1 LAVDVQLSHQLRKA
15 GTMKVFAD
23 YALLFV
29 LSCSLSTTMLAQG
42 QVETQQRV
50 EISFAGR
57 LAGKPFACGSQ
68 YEGVG
73 IKKSTVTPQDL
84 RFFVSDVELLDANGK
99 AASVS
104 LDQDGIWQYKNVA
117 LIDLEDGKGGC
128 RNGNAAMHAAVT
140 GNVAAG
146 QYTGVRFTVGV
157 PFELDHISPLSAPS
171 PLNMTAM
178 FWSWQGGYKF
188 IRAEVALVPKPGEA
202 TEPPIDA
209 APSSHPEA
217 PGDRAMRSS
226 GFPVHLGSTGCAS
239 ASKTTGPAEECKNPN
254 RVLVNLP
261 AFNPAKDVVIFD
273 VGRLLAG
280 SDVTTNT
287 PNTAPGCMSGEND
300 PDCIPI
306 MRALG
311 LPFGNVLASEQAVFY
326 RETK

>member
-1 LAVDVQLSHQLRKA
+1 
-15 GTMKVFAD
+15 MKVFASS
-23 YALLFV
+23 ALAFITI
-29 LSCSLSTTMLAQG
+29 CALSTSMLAQANS
-42 QVETQQRV
+42 ETQQRV

-117 LIDLEDGKGGC
+117 LIDLEDGTGGC
-128 RNGNAAMHAAVT
+128 RNGNAALRKAVT

-146 QYTGVRFTVGV
+146 KYTGIRFTVGV
-157 PFELDHISPLSAPS
+157 PFELGHISPLSAPS

-202 TEPPIDA
+202 TKSFAET
-209 APSSHPEA
+209 APTSHPEA

-239 ASKTTGPAEECKNPN
+239 ATKTTAPADECKNPN

-261 AFNPAKDVVIFD
+261 AFDPAKDVVIFD

-300 PDCIPI
+300 PDCNPV

-311 LPFGNVLASEQAVFY
+311 LPFGNVPASEQAVFY

>member
-1 LAVDVQLSHQLRKA
+1 
-15 GTMKVFAD
+15 MKVFAS
-23 YALLFV
+23 YLFAFIV
-29 LSCSLSTTMLAQG
+29 TSALSTPMLAQSHSEPQQ
-42 QVETQQRV
+42 QVTINFV
-50 EISFAGR
+50 GR
-57 LAGKPFACGSQ
+57 LAGKPFACRSQ

-73 IKKSTVTPQDL
+73 SKKSTVTPQDL
-84 RFFVSDVELLDANGK
+84 RFFVSDVELIDANGK
-99 AASVS
+99 PVAVT

-117 LIDLEDGKGGC
+117 LIDLEDGTGGC
-128 RNGNAAMHAAVT
+128 RNGNAAMHKTVT
-140 GNVAAG
+140 GNVPAG

-157 PFELDHISPLSAPS
+157 PFELNHISPLSAPS

-202 TEPPIDA
+202 TKSFAET
-209 APSSHPEA
+209 APAGHPEA
-217 PGDRAMRSS
+217 PGNRSMRSS

-239 ASKTTGPAEECKNPN
+239 ATKTTAPADECKNPN

-261 AFNPAKDVVIFD
+261 AFDPTKDVVIFD
-273 VGRLLAG
+273 VGRLLAS

-300 PDCIPI
+300 PDCSPV

-311 LPFGNVLASEQAVFY
+311 LPFGNVSASEQAVFY